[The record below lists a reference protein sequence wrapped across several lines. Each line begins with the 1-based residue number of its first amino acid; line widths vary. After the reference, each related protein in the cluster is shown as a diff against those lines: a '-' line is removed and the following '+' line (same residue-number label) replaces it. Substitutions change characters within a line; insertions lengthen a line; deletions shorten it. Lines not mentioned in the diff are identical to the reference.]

1 MYSNYVFVF
10 STQYIVGG
18 NIMNKY
24 CLKTFIISLSILIII
39 YALLLYALFAYH
51 PDDINNWSFWLFFSL
66 VGYFVLGLYP
76 SIIFY
81 YYVIYYPRHG
91 FKVGCEPLRGTLCII
106 LCGYY
111 AIMFYTK
118 KDVWYKSKI
127 QMQTDKK
134 SLE

>member
-1 MYSNYVFVF
+1 MSIKP
-10 STQYIVGG
+10 SLGG
-18 NIMNKY
+18 LESPRWLAYN
-24 CLKTFIISLSILIII
+24 CRDGWPILAEIHIIII

-51 PDDINNWSFWLFFSL
+51 PDDINNWSFWLFFLL

-81 YYVIYYPRHG
+81 YYVIYYPIHG
-91 FKVGCEPLRGTLCII
+91 FKVGCEPLRGTLCVI

-111 AIMFYTK
+111 AIKFYTK
-118 KDVWYKSKI
+118 KEVWYKSRI

>member
-18 NIMNKY
+18 IMMNKY

-39 YALLLYALFAYH
+39 YALLLYALFVYH
-51 PDDINNWSFWLFFSL
+51 LDDINNWSFCFFLL

-81 YYVIYYPRHG
+81 YYVIYYHRHG

-106 LCGYY
+106 LCRYY